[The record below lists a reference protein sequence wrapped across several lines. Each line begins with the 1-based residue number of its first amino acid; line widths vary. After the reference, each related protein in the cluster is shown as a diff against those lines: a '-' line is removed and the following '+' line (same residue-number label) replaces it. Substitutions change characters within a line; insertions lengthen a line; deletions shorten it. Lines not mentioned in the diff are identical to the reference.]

1 VPPPENPETAA
12 AAFTRTGQ
20 DAVTYARR
28 VVGNALARN
37 ERHRAAN
44 RELVKQAGR
53 GKSSPAPDPTP
64 GALRNAARRF
74 RMARGLPVPEFP
86 AAADSVPARPA
97 PPVRPT
103 RSSEDEADF
112 SQTRIMKRDL

>member
-12 AAFTRTGQ
+12 AAFARTGQ

-44 RELVKQAGR
+44 RELTKQAGR
-53 GKSSPAPDPTP
+53 GKQADPTP

-74 RMARGLPVPEFP
+74 REARGLPVPEFP
-86 AAADSVPARPA
+86 AVANSVPTRPA
-97 PPVRPT
+97 SPARPT
-103 RSSEDEADF
+103 RSSEDEDDF